1 MFVGVFYINLD
12 HRTDRK
18 EEIERDLTSMDLP
31 FERFSAIKTTPGAI
45 GCGQSHLAVLKEAK
59 KRGYANVLIF
69 EDDFQFL
76 TSKEEFYS
84 YMTTFLQT
92 HAEYD
97 IIMLSYA
104 LNKSHAEGNYLR
116 VEDAQTASGYLVHSR
131 FYDTLIDNFE
141 EASAGLQDGRLQHW
155 IYAVD
160 QYWKRLQP
168 HSLWYAANP
177 RLGKQR
183 PSISDNGLTP
193 EFTDYDC

>member
-1 MFVGVFYINLD
+1 MFAGVFYINLD

-18 EEIERDLTSMDLP
+18 EEIERELTLMDLA
-31 FERFSAIKTTPGAI
+31 FERFPAIKTTPGII

-59 KRGYANVLIF
+59 KREYENVLIL

-76 TSKEEFYS
+76 VSKEEFYS

-92 HAEYD
+92 HADYD
-97 IIMLSYA
+97 VMMISYNM
-104 LNKSHAEGNYLR
+104 NKSYEEGNYLR
-116 VEDAQTASGYLVHSR
+116 VEDAQTTSGYLVHSR

-141 EASAGLQDGRLQHW
+141 KGSAGLQEPTFQHW

-160 QYWKRLQP
+160 QFWKRLQP
-168 HSLWYAANP
+168 DSLWYAANP

-183 PSISDNGLTP
+183 PSISEDGWTP
-193 EFTDYDC
+193 EFRDYGC